1 MTPRERAHQ
10 YVLADS
16 ALVEWYEALSEAQ
29 RTDLQIDLGFLPTPV
44 SVAVAGRMRLSEAT
58 LHSWDA
64 RVAFDETAVLGAE
77 ATSALLH
84 GEPDLIGW
92 TAKPQALDGGTLDL
106 HVTTVEPASNF
117 TLHIADRVEVV
128 QHQSGPVDGSL
139 TLPAE
144 SWLRLV
150 AGRLTPEHT
159 PAVLQT
165 TGAADLALL
174 RRDFPGY

>member
-106 HVTTVEPASNF
+106 HVTTVEPASN
-117 TLHIADRVEVV
+117 
-128 QHQSGPVDGSL
+128 
-139 TLPAE
+139 
-144 SWLRLV
+144 
-150 AGRLTPEHT
+150 
-159 PAVLQT
+159 
-165 TGAADLALL
+165 
-174 RRDFPGY
+174 